1 MIVWLNPVG
10 GASGDMLLS
19 ALLSLGAPAG
29 AVRDAVASTGLRG
42 WELEVTTRDAGSILA
57 TGVRVR
63 TVDTATARSARE
75 VLDLVAAARP
85 EPVARLAVRAVSAIA
100 AAEAGLHGVGLDE
113 LHLHE
118 LGGHDTIVDIVGV
131 AAALHALDVTEIVSA
146 PLPLGAG
153 LVDSRHGPLPV
164 PAPATLRLL
173 TGMAVTGAPVQAE
186 TVTPT
191 AAALLHAAEVRF
203 APMPPMV
210 VRASGW
216 GAGTRTLP
224 DRPNVLGAVLGE
236 PIGRTEG
243 GLSPMTLIETTVD
256 DVTGEVL
263 AYTVQ
268 VLLGLGAADV
278 WIVPAIGKKGRPAQV
293 VCVLAPDDLVG
304 ALEGRLL
311 AETGSLGA
319 RRTRVER
326 HALPRSAG
334 AVPVAGT
341 AVDVKRGPHRA
352 KPEYERLAELARATG
367 RPLRE
372 LAALAEAAAAE
383 ERETGG

>member
-19 ALLSLGAPAG
+19 ALLSVGAPVD

-42 WELEVTTRDAGSILA
+42 WQLDVTTRDVGPIAA
-57 TGVRVR
+57 TRVRVVTR
-63 TVDTATARSARE
+63 DDAPARPARE
-75 VLDLVAAARP
+75 LLDLAAAARP
-85 EPVARLAVRAVSAIA
+85 APVADFAVRAMSAIA
-100 AAEAGLHGVGLDE
+100 AVEAEIHQTTLDQ

-118 LGGHDTIVDIVGV
+118 LGGEDTIVDIVGV
-131 AAALHALDVTEIVSA
+131 AAALHALDVTDVVSA
-146 PLPLGAG
+146 PLPLGVG
-153 LVDSRHGPLPV
+153 IVDSRHGPLPV

-173 TGMAVTGAPVQAE
+173 TGMTVVGAPVQAE

-191 AAALLHAAEVRF
+191 AAALLTAAGVRF
-203 APMPPMV
+203 APMPTMV

-224 DRPNVLGAVLGE
+224 DRPNLLGAVLGE
-236 PIGRTEG
+236 AAASADEG
-243 GLSPMTLIETTVD
+243 LREMTVIETTVD

-263 AYTVQ
+263 AYTAQ

-293 VCVLAPDDLVG
+293 VCVLAANELVG
-304 ALEGRLL
+304 ELEGRLL

-326 HALPRSAG
+326 NALPRAWDSVRIAG
-334 AVPVAGT
+334 VT
-341 AVDVKRGPHRA
+341 LDVKRGPHRS
-352 KPEYERLAELARATG
+352 KPEFESLAELARATG
-367 RPLRE
+367 QPLRT
-372 LAALAEAAAAE
+372 LAALAES
-383 ERETGG
+383 GVDHDNGPG